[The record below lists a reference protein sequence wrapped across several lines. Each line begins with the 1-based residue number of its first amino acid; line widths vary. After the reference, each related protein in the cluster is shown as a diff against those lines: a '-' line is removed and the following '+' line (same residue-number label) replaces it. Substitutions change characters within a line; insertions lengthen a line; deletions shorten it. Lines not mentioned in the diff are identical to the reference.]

1 MHKLSG
7 RTVPVLTKTNKI
19 SYNKFSLLIQW
30 SAELKKVVIKFPDQ
44 TLSLILVSHFQNNIG
59 SDQIEVAVLPKKGRA
74 RIIGLSS
81 SLTII
86 QRNSCFRKSPVQPP
100 ILISIYKI
108 NTTNTILN
116 VASMENE
123 TQSVQVNYIL
133 TVGHIIINGIAC
145 PFTVLLNLLVILVV
159 KRRPSLQSNR
169 DKHPAWLFSGN

>member
-30 SAELKKVVIKFPDQ
+30 SAELKKVVITFPDQ
-44 TLSLILVSHFQNNIG
+44 TLSFILVSHFQNNIG

-86 QRNSCFRKSPVQPP
+86 QRNSCFRKSPVWPP

-159 KRRPSLQSNR
+159 KRRPSLQSNTNS
-169 DKHPAWLFSGN
+169 LLS

>member
-1 MHKLSG
+1 MHDLFTGKNLSG
-7 RTVPVLTKTNKI
+7 KNWT
-19 SYNKFSLLIQW
+19 
-30 SAELKKVVIKFPDQ
+30 
-44 TLSLILVSHFQNNIG
+44 NIG

-81 SLTII
+81 SLHFVTII
-86 QRNSCFRKSPVQPP
+86 QRNSCFRKSPVWPP

-169 DKHPAWLFSGN
+169 DKHPAWLFSGNWSVDWSHSATIIRCLENFVCS